1 MLRSAIIASNNGLA
15 DVLASRLGEIGGT
28 EVVRRLDHYPNAT
41 ELPRMLRGIA
51 PHLVFLSVENIPVA
65 REVAAGIESFAPGTQ
80 IAAIHSVVDP
90 QLLLE
95 VMRAGIREFVA
106 APFDGQNLL
115 EILKRAAEA
124 LSNKPSSMDT
134 SDQLYA
140 FLPAKSGV
148 GATTIAANVSAALA
162 RRPDQN
168 VLLMDFDLSSSIV
181 GFMLK
186 LGCQHSIVHAAENSS
201 RLDEKLWPQMVS
213 SLGRLD
219 VLKAGGL
226 NPGYR
231 IEPIQV
237 RRILD
242 YARRNYKI
250 ICADLSGNME
260 DYSLEVLQEATRI
273 FLVVTPE
280 IPSLHLA
287 CERLSFLR
295 SMELDSNVG
304 VLVTRAKTLG
314 ALPMVEIQ
322 RVLGRDL
329 LGAFPNDYNGV
340 HRALRNCKKISV
352 ASKPFLA

>member
-1 MLRSAIIASNNGLA
+1 
-15 DVLASRLGEIGGT
+15 
-28 EVVRRLDHYPNAT
+28 
-41 ELPRMLRGIA
+41 
-51 PHLVFLSVENIPVA
+51 
-65 REVAAGIESFAPGTQ
+65 
-80 IAAIHSVVDP
+80 
-90 QLLLE
+90 
-95 VMRAGIREFVA
+95 
-106 APFDGQNLL
+106 
-115 EILKRAAEA
+115 
-124 LSNKPSSMDT
+124 
-134 SDQLYA
+134 
-140 FLPAKSGV
+140 
-148 GATTIAANVSAALA
+148 
-162 RRPDQN
+162 
-168 VLLMDFDLSSSIV
+168 
-181 GFMLK
+181 
-186 LGCQHSIVHAAENSS
+186 
-201 RLDEKLWPQMVS
+201 
-213 SLGRLD
+213 
-219 VLKAGGL
+219 LKAGGL

-340 HRALRNCKKISV
+340 HRALTAGAAVSQDTDLGKAFDQFAKSLIEKKPLTVTPRRRFVEYVSLSPV
-352 ASKPFLA
+352 R